1 MQARAAAEGN
11 NMKNKM
17 SFFYVNTIKNHVCY
31 NNLNYIYIYK
41 YIYTQREWAKD
52 GEAEEPV

>member
-1 MQARAAAEGN
+1 
-11 NMKNKM
+11 MKNKM